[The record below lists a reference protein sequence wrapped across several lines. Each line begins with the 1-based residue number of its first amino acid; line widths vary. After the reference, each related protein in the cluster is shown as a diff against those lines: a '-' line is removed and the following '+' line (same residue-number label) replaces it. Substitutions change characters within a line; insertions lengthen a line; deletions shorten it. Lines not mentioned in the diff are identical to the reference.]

1 VLAHF
6 AEAVRPTPKAI
17 PDEEAREL
25 SAILARR
32 RQLVEKML
40 AAEKNRL
47 HTATNRP
54 VEKRIEAH
62 IRWLEK
68 ELERTDKDLDEAIR
82 KSPTWRENEA
92 LLRSVPGVGPV
103 L

>member
-1 VLAHF
+1 MLAHF
-6 AEAVRPTPKAI
+6 AEAVRPSPKAI

-32 RQLVEKML
+32 RQLVEML